1 MKACSISTSPAAG
14 KSSGP
19 KENDMPPAETRIGYR
34 GYGRWVPE
42 NTLTNTDLEKVVDTS
57 DDWILRRTGIR
68 ERRILGPQET
78 ILHMAVEAARQAL
91 ASAGIGAGQIGDI
104 RVAVNTWLRFPSL
117 ATQLQRELGAGGAA
131 AADVSAGCAGFIYG
145 VEEAFNKI
153 YVEKARHGRDLY
165 ALVVGVDGLSH
176 ITDWTDRS
184 TCVVLGDGAGAVV
197 MGPVE
202 EGGIEAIHTHA
213 DGRYGDLLY
222 SDSVLE
228 CQTNGSQA
236 FTHREQGIRPYLHM
250 DGPRV
255 FPVAVRTMVR
265 DVLAVIAKYNRTHEP
280 KIGLDQI
287 GYVYPHQAN
296 LRIIESVV
304 SKLGL
309 PLERVYCDGV
319 VRYGN
324 TSTASI
330 PIGYCEMR
338 TARTVDPAAPFEI
351 DVAFGAGFAS
361 GAILRRTGNGNGTG

>member
-1 MKACSISTSPAAG
+1 MGEPH
-14 KSSGP
+14 
-19 KENDMPPAETRIGYR
+19 IGYL

-42 NTLTNTDLEKVVDTS
+42 KTLTNADLEHVVETS
-57 DDWILRRTGIR
+57 DDWIRRRTGIR

-78 ILHMAVEAARQAL
+78 ILQMAVEAASRAL
-91 ASAGIGAGQIGDI
+91 TSAGVTAAEIGDI

-117 ATQLQRELGAGGAA
+117 ATQIQRELGAETAA
-131 AADVSAGCAGFIYG
+131 AADVSAGCAGFIYA

-153 YVEKARHGRDLY
+153 YVEKLRHGRDLV
-165 ALVVGVDGLSH
+165 ALVVGVDALSH
-176 ITDWTDRS
+176 ITDWTDRG

-197 MGPVE
+197 MGPVS

-213 DGRYGDLLY
+213 DGRFGDLLY
-222 SDSVLE
+222 SDPVLE
-228 CQTNGSQA
+228 CQANGSQA
-236 FTHREQGIRPYLHM
+236 FTHREQGARPYLHM

-265 DVLAVIAKYNRTHEP
+265 DVRAVIAKYNRTHER
-280 KIGLDQI
+280 KLGLEDI

-296 LRIIESVV
+296 MRIIEAVV

-309 PLERVYCDGV
+309 NPDRVYCDGV
-319 VRYGN
+319 ARYGN

-330 PIGYCEMR
+330 PIGYCDTR
-338 TARTVDPAAPFEI
+338 STRATDPAAPFEI

-361 GAILRRTGNGNGTG
+361 GAILRRPCGNGTASPGA